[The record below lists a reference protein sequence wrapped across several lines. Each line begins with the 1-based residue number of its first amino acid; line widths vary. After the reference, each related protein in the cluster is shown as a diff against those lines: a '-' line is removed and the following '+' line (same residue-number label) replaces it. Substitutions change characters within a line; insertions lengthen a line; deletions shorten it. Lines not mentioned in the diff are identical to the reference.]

1 MPFKEPRTLSKR
13 SLLFFSLIMLVKSY
27 FAWYFLF
34 EDGPTWTTWLKE
46 IPFVLLVF
54 CLIEW
59 FATKRKIAI
68 YMLVNVLITTLFFSL
83 IVYHNHFGII
93 ATSQVLDQV
102 KQVGAVKKSIF
113 SVLRPQYMLIFVDI
127 IVISLVMFRK
137 QKALDWKKPCRAK
150 VTVKRWQSCS
160 VFPSSFVQ

>member
-1 MPFKEPRTLSKR
+1 
-13 SLLFFSLIMLVKSY
+13 
-27 FAWYFLF
+27 
-34 EDGPTWTTWLKE
+34 
-46 IPFVLLVF
+46 
-54 CLIEW
+54 
-59 FATKRKIAI
+59 
-68 YMLVNVLITTLFFSL
+68 MLVNVLITTLFFSL